1 MISKESCRFGS
12 FPSFFYIWRNLI
24 YTPLKNRFL
33 LLIVLVLLKGLAV
46 GQGLPE
52 KGVPLLQNFKPAQ
65 YANKGKVWA
74 IATSQNG
81 MVYMA
86 ADGGLIE
93 YDGKTWNT
101 FKGSKGFTRSLLVLN
116 DSTIFTGSDLDF
128 GVWRKNKYQ
137 GFDYT
142 SLYPFQK
149 DVSDLYEEFWHVH
162 RLENGILFNSFQNI
176 YVYKNNQLT
185 RISAPSRFTGSFSM
199 NDSIYFADEKE
210 GVFLFEGFAL
220 KRLFEYPKDE
230 KFEIAGMVQQQN
242 GLILVTKSAGL
253 YLYAAGRLSPLKNKL
268 SEVLKIAR
276 VFSFERISAEYLAFG
291 TILQGL
297 FITDSEG
304 NIIHH
309 VNKNKGLPN
318 STILSLHYSKSGK
331 LWMGMD
337 YGISTL
343 DLKNNITYFID
354 YNGDFGTGATGRV
367 IDELFYLGTN
377 QGLYVT
383 KWEDLNDNS
392 EANNFQLVPG
402 TEGQVW
408 SLENVDQS
416 LLIGHD
422 KGLFAWH
429 GNKLSKLG
437 DQNGVLTILPYQ
449 DFLLTGN
456 YNGISIYKKNNS
468 SWSFFKKM
476 ELIYGSCSQL
486 IIEKDNILWVNIPN
500 FGVIRATLDA
510 ELVPTERLIFPDT
523 LFQGDHVALS
533 GKGENIQLVTEQHVY
548 DYDPVEQKFN
558 LLANEQ
564 YETQVEDLISGFYI
578 GKPLHPDYNFYPVYN
593 GFALKYLKYQEQKDT
608 ESHQVILRE
617 IEAVGNTEKAV
628 YFENAIVPYHLNS
641 LMINCIV
648 PNQKDV
654 QYQYK
659 LQTAEDW
666 SEWNLDHTIELIN
679 LKSGKHTLLVR
690 ALVNGE
696 MTDNLAVTV
705 RIATP
710 WYLSWMAYIA
720 YVLLALLGFFL
731 IHYRQR
737 MVLKKQKADLLV
749 KEQQSL
755 RMQAEKHEQELV
767 QLEQKRIKAEFEQM
781 KDQLKNKTVELATKA
796 KDNEDKSRLLM
807 LLKEK
812 CNMALKEPNMTKIRL
827 SEMQRLLESYISVED
842 KTFEIQMD
850 ELHQEFFKKL
860 KDQFP
865 NLSSNDMRWC
875 AYLKI
880 GLNSREIAEI
890 LNIQPS
896 SAYIGRSRLRKKL
909 NLNQEDDLYTFLNNI

>member
-1 MISKESCRFGS
+1 M
-12 FPSFFYIWRNLI
+12 N
-24 YTPLKNRFL
+24 NRFIL
-33 LLIVLVLLKGLAV
+33 LLIVFFSGSFAI

-74 IATSQNG
+74 IATAENG
-81 MVYMA
+81 IVYMA

-93 YDGKTWNT
+93 YDGQNWST

-116 DSTIFTGSDLDF
+116 DSTIYTGSDLDF
-128 GVWRKNKYQ
+128 GIWKKNKYQ
-137 GFDYT
+137 AFEYT

-162 RLENGILFNSFQNI
+162 KLEAGVAFSSFQNI
-176 YVYKNNQLT
+176 YIYKNQQLT
-185 RISAPSRFTGSFSM
+185 RISAPSRFSGSFSM
-199 NDSIYFADEKE
+199 NDSLYFTDQKE
-210 GVFLFEGFAL
+210 GVFLFEGFSL
-220 KRLFEYPKDE
+220 RKLFDYPEQNKL
-230 KFEIAGMVQQQN
+230 EIAGMYQHANELV
-242 GLILVTKSAGL
+242 LVTKSDGL
-253 YLYAAGRLSPLKNKL
+253 YVFADGKLSPLKNKL
-268 SEVLKIAR
+268 SEALKVAR
-276 VFSFERISAEYLAFG
+276 VFSFEQINRGYLAFG

-297 FITDSEG
+297 FIADYQG

-343 DLKNNITYFID
+343 DLKNNTTYFID
-354 YNGDFGTGATGRV
+354 YNGDFGTGSTGLV
-367 IDELFYLGTN
+367 LNDLFYLGTN
-377 QGLYVT
+377 QGLYESRWT
-383 KWEDLNDNS
+383 DLNDNT
-392 EANNFQLVPG
+392 EAYRFKLIAG

-422 KGLFAWH
+422 KGLFVYQD
-429 GNKLSKLG
+429 NKLIKLG
-437 DQNGVLTILPYQ
+437 NQNGVLTMVPYR

-456 YNGISIYKKNNS
+456 YNGITIFKKNNG

-476 ELIYGSCSQL
+476 EYIYGSCSQL

-500 FGVIRATLDA
+500 FGVIRTTLDA
-510 ELVPTERLIFPDT
+510 DLVPNERQIFPDT
-523 LFQGDHVALS
+523 QFQGDHVALS
-533 GKGENIQLVTEQHVY
+533 KNDEHIQLVTEQQVY
-548 DYDPVEQKFN
+548 SYEALEKKFT
-558 LLANEQ
+558 LQTAKRNES
-564 YETQVEDLISGFYI
+564 QVEDLISGFYI
-578 GKPLHPDYNFYPVYN
+578 GKPLHADYHFYPVYN
-593 GFALKYLKYQEQKDT
+593 GFALEHLKAKAQKDT
-608 ESHQVILRE
+608 VSHQVILRE
-617 IEAVGNTEKAV
+617 IEAVGSTEKAV
-628 YFENAIVPYHLNS
+628 YFENAKVPYQLNS
-641 LMINCIV
+641 LIVKCIV
-648 PNQKDV
+648 PNQNDV
-654 QYQYK
+654 QYQFK
-659 LQTAEDW
+659 LKTTDSW
-666 SEWNLDHTIELIN
+666 SEWNQDNSIELIN

-690 ALVNGE
+690 ALVDGE
-696 MTDNLAVTV
+696 MTDSLAITV

-710 WYLSWMAYIA
+710 WYFSWMAYTT
-720 YVLLALLGFFL
+720 YLLLALLGFFL
-731 IHYRQR
+731 IHHRHKTVLRRQE
-737 MVLKKQKADLLV
+737 AELLV

-755 RMQAEKHEQELV
+755 RSQAEKHEQELV
-767 QLEQKRIKAEFEQM
+767 LLEQKRIKADFEQV
-781 KDQLKNKTVELATKA
+781 KDQLKIKTVELATKA

-812 CNMALKEPNMTKIRL
+812 CNIALKEPNMTKIRL

-860 KDQFP
+860 KEQFP
-865 NLSSNDMRWC
+865 NLSSNDLRWC